1 IVSVFVTAVAAS
13 VIPNPAEDTVN
24 DRETRAAGCM
34 VDGSMRTD
42 GANFTR
48 PATGP
53 CVVYTCSN
61 GEVLPASY
69 GCVQRDG
76 RSCVKVGETFKDGC
90 FTYACEKEQQSEFSV
105 SYHTRQVDWGCEYNG
120 QCVPENH
127 TISQACATVQCQK
140 RGLAVGFFPV
150 AEGCQ
155 IDSDCVDVGQSGGCQ
170 IGSDCVDVGQSVV
183 VQCRTLTC
191 QKENLNGITLL
202 DVRPTKI
209 QCVDAD
215 GQCHDS
221 DELFDMHIDGE
232 LHHNCSCVMQDV
244 FAVGY
249 SCPVVIV
256 TVEESINEAAD
267 APGQGLKNECTD
279 ADNECH
285 DSGEY
290 FDMSIGGVRQCLDAD
305 DACHDSGELFD
316 MFVNRKRQHN
326 CTCTVHG
333 LSSVQYAC
341 PSPSP

>member
-1 IVSVFVTAVAAS
+1 
-13 VIPNPAEDTVN
+13 
-24 DRETRAAGCM
+24 
-34 VDGSMRTD
+34 MRTD

-105 SYHTRQVDWGCEYNG
+105 SYHTRQVDWDE
-120 QCVPENH
+120 
-127 TISQACATVQCQK
+127 I
-140 RGLAVGFFPV
+140 GLALITDICIDTNGDDDDDDDDNDDV
-150 AEGCQ
+150 AMTTTIMMMTTTTTTMMMMMMMMMMMISAFQ
-155 IDSDCVDVGQSGGCQ
+155 GCQ

-221 DELFDMHIDGE
+221 DELFDMHINGE

-256 TVEESINEAAD
+256 TVV
-267 APGQGLKNECTD
+267 
-279 ADNECH
+279 
-285 DSGEY
+285 
-290 FDMSIGGVRQCLDAD
+290 GGCL
-305 DACHDSGELFD
+305 G
-316 MFVNRKRQHN
+316 
-326 CTCTVHG
+326 
-333 LSSVQYAC
+333 
-341 PSPSP
+341 